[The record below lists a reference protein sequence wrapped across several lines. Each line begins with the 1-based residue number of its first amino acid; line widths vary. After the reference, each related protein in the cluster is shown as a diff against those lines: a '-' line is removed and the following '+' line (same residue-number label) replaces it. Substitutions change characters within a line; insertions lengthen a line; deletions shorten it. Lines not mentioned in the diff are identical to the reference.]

1 MVRCRQLWAGAGSCS
16 RGPGHLLFPRAVGQQ
31 RRAHHPRVGQ
41 VGQADHVVEPARSQ
55 GKHIWLE
62 LQHVPVAKPSSLRSG
77 LMEEIIR
84 PGRPRR
90 GAALLIVPVRLARQ
104 VRTAHDH
111 GSEARRRGRVAHGPR
126 NLRAAV
132 RRVRTATAVEQVH
145 QARPRRWRSAIRS
158 TWQSPLPKLVAAN
171 DRGHVRGCERNEHQQ
186 RARRRRGQRR
196 ARGRAR
202 STRARRE
209 HAGERTRGKCA
220 DARPQAALRIHYV
233 TKK

>member
-1 MVRCRQLWAGAGSCS
+1 M
-16 RGPGHLLFPRAVGQQ
+16 
-31 RRAHHPRVGQ
+31 
-41 VGQADHVVEPARSQ
+41 GQANHVVEPAWPQ

-62 LQHVPVAKPSSLRSG
+62 LQHVPVAKPPSFRSG

-90 GAALLIVPVRLARQ
+90 GAALLIVPVCLARQ

-186 RARRRRGQRR
+186 RARRRLGQRR

-202 STRARRE
+202 GTRALRRE
-209 HAGERTRGKCA
+209 HGLRAQQRQMRGRPARTIMLQRSKFCSYYLL
-220 DARPQAALRIHYV
+220 PYC
-233 TKK
+233 